1 MRFSAPRPVLSRPVR
16 VCAVQYALRTISSFE
31 EFADHVES
39 FVDVA
44 DDYDVDLI
52 VFPELLGVQL
62 LGLSHGCGEPS
73 EHMRALAREWA
84 DPFDTLFSRLV
95 RDYQRIIV
103 AGSMPRLEGE
113 RLLNVA
119 SVFFPAAAPLHQAKL
134 HLTPAERKVW
144 KFSPG
149 QDLVVAE
156 TDFGK
161 FAVAICYDIQ
171 FPELVKVL
179 CNHHGVELLLVPYM
193 TDDRR
198 GACRVTTCARARA
211 IENQI
216 YTVTAGM
223 VGSLPLM
230 TDLTSQYAQSG
241 IYTPSD
247 FAFPMDGLATEAAA
261 NVEQVIVADL
271 DLATLDRVRRHGSVQ
286 PFHDSLSDA
295 LHTRF
300 DGRVV
305 LAHRPFMVRGA
316 DEEEPFQPR
325 IPELRNGIRGA
336 DGLGPQAGAFASTV
350 PPGPSTPAAP

>member
-1 MRFSAPRPVLSRPVR
+1 MRFSAPKPVMSRPVR
-16 VCAVQYALRTISSFE
+16 VCAVQYALRTISSFQ
-31 EFADHVES
+31 EFTDHVES

-44 DDYDVDLI
+44 DDYDADLI

-62 LGLSHGCGEPS
+62 MGPTSDEGEPADV
-73 EHMRALAREWA
+73 MRRLARENA
-84 DPFDTLFSRLV
+84 EPFDALFKRLATE
-95 RDYQRIIV
+95 YERIIV
-103 AGSMPRLEGE
+103 GGSMPRLEGD

-119 SVFFPAAAPLHQAKL
+119 SVYFPNAEPLHQAKL
-134 HLTPAERKVW
+134 HLTPAERKIW

-149 QDLVVAE
+149 RDLVVID

-161 FAVAICYDIQ
+161 FAVAICYDVQ
-171 FPELVKVL
+171 FPELVKIL
-179 CNHHGVELLLVPYM
+179 CNHHGVELIVVPYM

-198 GACRVTTCARARA
+198 GTCRVTTCARARA

-241 IYTPSD
+241 IYTPAD
-247 FAFPMDGLATEAAA
+247 FAFPMDGIATEAAA

-271 DLATLDRVRRHGSVQ
+271 DFAILDRARSQGSVHN
-286 PFHDSLSDA
+286 FRDSQDDT

-300 DGRVV
+300 DGEVK
-305 LAHRPFMVRGA
+305 
-316 DEEEPFQPR
+316 
-325 IPELRNGIRGA
+325 
-336 DGLGPQAGAFASTV
+336 TV
-350 PPGPSTPAAP
+350 SLHFGG

>member
-1 MRFSAPRPVLSRPVR
+1 MRFSAPKPVMSRPVR
-16 VCAVQYALRTISSFE
+16 VCSVQYALRTITSFQ
-31 EFADHVES
+31 EFATHVES

-44 DDYDVDLI
+44 DDYDADLI

-62 LGLSHGCGEPS
+62 MGPTSSEGEPADV
-73 EHMRALAREWA
+73 MRRLALEQA
-84 DPFDTLFSRLV
+84 DDFDSLFKRLATE
-95 RDYQRIIV
+95 YERIIV
-103 AGSMPRLEGE
+103 GGTMPRLDGD

-119 SVFFPAAAPLHQAKL
+119 SVYFPKAEPLHQAKL

-149 QDLVVAE
+149 RDLLVVD

-161 FAVAICYDIQ
+161 FAVAICYDVQ
-171 FPELVKVL
+171 FPELVKIL
-179 CNHHGVELLLVPYM
+179 CNHHGVELLVVPYM

-198 GACRVTTCARARA
+198 GTCRVTTCARARA

-230 TDLTSQYAQSG
+230 TDLTSQFAQSG
-241 IYTPSD
+241 VYCPAD
-247 FAFPMDGLATEAAA
+247 FAFPMDGIATEAAA

-271 DLATLDRVRRHGSVQ
+271 DLATLDRVRNQGSVQ
-286 PFHDSLSDA
+286 TFRDSQSDT

-300 DGRVV
+300 DGEVIT
-305 LAHRPFMVRGA
+305 VRRHFEG
-316 DEEEPFQPR
+316 
-325 IPELRNGIRGA
+325 
-336 DGLGPQAGAFASTV
+336 S
-350 PPGPSTPAAP
+350 

>member
-1 MRFSAPRPVLSRPVR
+1 MRFSAPKPVLSRPVR
-16 VCAVQYALRTISSFE
+16 VCAVQYGLRTISRFK

-44 DDYDVDLI
+44 DDYDADLI

-62 LGLSHGCGEPS
+62 MGPTLGEGEPAEVMRHLAT
-73 EHMRALAREWA
+73 EHTEA
-84 DPFDTLFSRLV
+84 FDTLFKRLATE
-95 RDYQRIIV
+95 YERIIV
-103 AGSMPRLEGE
+103 GGTMPRFDGHHLQ
-113 RLLNVA
+113 NVA
-119 SVFFPAAAPLHQAKL
+119 SVFFPKAEPLHQPKL
-134 HLTPAERKVW
+134 HLTPAERKIW

-149 QDLVVAE
+149 HDLLVVD

-161 FAVAICYDIQ
+161 FAVAICYDVQ
-171 FPELVKVL
+171 FPELVKTL
-179 CNHHGVELLLVPYM
+179 CNHHGVELVVVPYM

-241 IYTPSD
+241 IYTPAD
-247 FAFPMDGLATEAAA
+247 FAFPMDGIATEAAA

-271 DLATLDRVRRHGSVQ
+271 DLAILDRARNHGSVQ
-286 PFHDSLSDA
+286 TFLDSQSDS

-300 DGRVV
+300 DGEVK
-305 LAHRPFMVRGA
+305 
-316 DEEEPFQPR
+316 
-325 IPELRNGIRGA
+325 
-336 DGLGPQAGAFASTV
+336 TV
-350 PPGPSTPAAP
+350 SRHFGS

>member
-16 VCAVQYALRTISSFE
+16 VCSVQYALRSIATFQ

-44 DDYDVDLI
+44 DDYDVDVIL
-52 VFPELLGVQL
+52 FPELLGVQL
-62 LGLSHGCGEPS
+62 LGLTQGAGEPAAM
-73 EHMRALAREWA
+73 MRALAKDHA
-84 DPFDTLFSRLV
+84 DSFDALFSRLA
-95 RDYQRIIV
+95 REYQRIIV
-103 AGSMPRLEGE
+103 AGTMPRLEGD

-119 SVFFPAAAPLHQAKL
+119 SVFFPDAAPLHQPKL
-134 HLTPAERKVW
+134 HLTPSERKVW
-144 KFSPG
+144 LFSPG

-171 FPELVKVL
+171 FPELVKIL

-230 TDLTSQYAQSG
+230 TALTSQYAQSG

-247 FAFPMDGLATEAAA
+247 FAFPMDGIATEAAA

-271 DLATLDRVRRHGSVQ
+271 DLATLDRVRKHGSVKTFRDSQ
-286 PFHDSLSDA
+286 RDSL
-295 LHTRF
+295 HTHF
-300 DGRVV
+300 DGKV
-305 LAHRPFMVRGA
+305 LVEHRPFLNRH
-316 DEEEPFQPR
+316 EEEDEDLP
-325 IPELRNGIRGA
+325 
-336 DGLGPQAGAFASTV
+336 PQ
-350 PPGPSTPAAP
+350 

>member
-1 MRFSAPRPVLSRPVR
+1 MRFSAPKPVMSRPVR
-16 VCAVQYALRTISSFE
+16 VCSVQYGLRTIASFQ
-31 EFADHVES
+31 EFATHVES

-62 LGLSHGCGEPS
+62 MGPTSGMGEPADIMRRLAA
-73 EHMRALAREWA
+73 EHTQDFDSLFKRLATE
-84 DPFDTLFSRLV
+84 
-95 RDYQRIIV
+95 YERIIV
-103 AGSMPRLEGE
+103 GGTMPRLDGH

-119 SVFFPAAAPLHQAKL
+119 SVYFPDAEPLHQAKL
-134 HLTPAERKVW
+134 HLTPAERNVW

-149 QDLVVAE
+149 RDLLVVD

-161 FAVAICYDIQ
+161 FAVAICYDVQ
-171 FPELVKVL
+171 FPELVKIL
-179 CNHHGVELLLVPYM
+179 CNHHGVELLVVPYM

-230 TDLTSQYAQSG
+230 TDLTSQFAQSG
-241 IYTPSD
+241 IYTPAD
-247 FAFPMDGLATEAAA
+247 LAFPMDGIATEAAA

-271 DLATLDRVRRHGSVQ
+271 DLATLDRARHHGSVQ
-286 PFHDSLSDA
+286 TFRDSQSDT
-295 LHTRF
+295 LHTQF
-300 DGRVV
+300 DGDVRTE
-305 LAHRPFMVRGA
+305 HRHFG
-316 DEEEPFQPR
+316 
-325 IPELRNGIRGA
+325 
-336 DGLGPQAGAFASTV
+336 S
-350 PPGPSTPAAP
+350 

>member
-1 MRFSAPRPVLSRPVR
+1 
-16 VCAVQYALRTISSFE
+16 VQYALRTITRFE
-31 EFADHVES
+31 EFAAHVES

-44 DDYDVDLI
+44 DDYDADLI

-62 LGLSHGCGEPS
+62 MGPTSSEGEPADVMRRLAA
-73 EHMRALAREWA
+73 EHVEDFDALFMRLATE
-84 DPFDTLFSRLV
+84 
-95 RDYQRIIV
+95 YERIIV
-103 AGSMPRLEGE
+103 GGTMPRLDGD

-119 SVFFPAAAPLHQAKL
+119 SVYFPNAEPLHQAKL
-134 HLTPAERKVW
+134 HLTPAERNVW

-149 QDLVVAE
+149 RDLLVVD

-161 FAVAICYDIQ
+161 FAVAICYDVQ
-171 FPELVKVL
+171 FPELVKIL
-179 CNHHGVELLLVPYM
+179 CNHHGVELLAVPYM

-230 TDLTSQYAQSG
+230 TDLTSQFAQSG
-241 IYTPSD
+241 IYTPAD
-247 FAFPMDGLATEAAA
+247 LAFPMDGIATEAAA

-271 DLATLDRVRRHGSVQ
+271 DLATLDRARMHGSVQ
-286 PFHDSLSDA
+286 TFRDSQSDT

-300 DGRVV
+300 DGE
-305 LAHRPFMVRGA
+305 VRT
-316 DEEEPFQPR
+316 ERRTF
-325 IPELRNGIRGA
+325 
-336 DGLGPQAGAFASTV
+336 GL
-350 PPGPSTPAAP
+350 